1 MKGGQLLDRQRD
13 YIITKVEA
21 GVRTKEIANELS
33 CSQRVVQKVWKRWT
47 LIGST
52 TIAPRTGRPAI
63 LTRRQKRLLLRYTRK
78 YPKIEYCDLMY
89 HVRVWPLNHDYPT
102 VSRRT
107 IYRAL
112 TQISLKN
119 FRSRRRPRIKKA
131 TSKLRCAYSEA
142 WKDFN
147 YKRVTVKFSDECSVA
162 RGSGKTAEW
171 SFGFPS
177 EQFDHNKVTEKD
189 SGRPKQQMV
198 WGSIWCTPGGRVGR
212 SPLVV
217 MVRDPDAPRRGYS
230 SLSYCEALEEGLLPQ
245 YSHGQRLMQ
254 DNARIHTSKYTKEW
268 LELHGIWVIEHP
280 PYSPDLNPIEHMWWA
295 LKRKLH
301 QLHPEL
307 DTLGDSQ
314 EEWDRFCEG
323 LKEAWLAIPDSFV
336 KKLIHSMPKRHQ
348 A

>member
-1 MKGGQLLDRQRD
+1 M
-13 YIITKVEA
+13 
-21 GVRTKEIANELS
+21 
-33 CSQRVVQKVWKRWT
+33 
-47 LIGST
+47 
-52 TIAPRTGRPAI
+52 
-63 LTRRQKRLLLRYTRK
+63 
-78 YPKIEYCDLMY
+78 
-89 HVRVWPLNHDYPT
+89 
-102 VSRRT
+102 
-107 IYRAL
+107 
-112 TQISLKN
+112 
-119 FRSRRRPRIKKA
+119 
-131 TSKLRCAYSEA
+131 
-142 WKDFN
+142 
-147 YKRVTVKFSDECSVA
+147 
-162 RGSGKTAEW
+162 
-171 SFGFPS
+171 
-177 EQFDHNKVTEKD
+177 
-189 SGRPKQQMV
+189 
-198 WGSIWCTPGGRVGR
+198 
-212 SPLVV
+212 V

-245 YSHGQRLMQ
+245 YSHGQRFMQ

-280 PYSPDLNPIEHMWWA
+280 PYSPDLNLIEHMWWA